1 MMALERVCA
10 SGDGALV
17 GVGLL
22 GVGVGGG
29 WRQTA
34 IAAGG

>member
-10 SGDGALV
+10 SGDGALA

-22 GVGVGGG
+22 GVGVCGV

>member
-10 SGDGALV
+10 CGDGALA

-22 GVGVGGG
+22 GVGVCGG